1 MKSKEKMV
9 DEDDWDVKNERNGNA
24 EKRNKGM
31 VKKGRPTAKNGK
43 RIGKISL
50 WVPELY

>member
-24 EKRNKGM
+24 EKRKQRNWKERKTHWQKR
-31 VKKGRPTAKNGK
+31 KKEK
-43 RIGKISL
+43 
-50 WVPELY
+50 E